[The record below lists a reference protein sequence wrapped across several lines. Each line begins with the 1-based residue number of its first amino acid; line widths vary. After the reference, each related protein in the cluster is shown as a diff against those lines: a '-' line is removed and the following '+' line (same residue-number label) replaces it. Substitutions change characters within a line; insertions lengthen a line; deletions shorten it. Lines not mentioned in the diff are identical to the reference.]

1 MTRKVTVLGSLN
13 SDTIL
18 HIDQLPVQGETMA
31 MSDASTAPGGKGA
44 NQAVA
49 AQRLGTQVH
58 FIGAV
63 GQDQNGEL
71 LLNALKEDGV
81 DTTHVAQLANVGTG
95 AAYILLE
102 SDSHNT
108 ILILGGANQ
117 CISETNVD
125 EAKETIQSSD
135 VLVAQF
141 ETPVVATLQAFKLA
155 KSAGVMTILN
165 PAPGRKTI
173 PKELMELTDLI
184 TPNETEAEIITGI
197 PVNDDLSMIN
207 ASNKMQ
213 EMGAKNVIITLGE
226 RGAYYQLANGQHDF
240 EPALKVKAVDTTAA
254 GDTFIGALATKL
266 TPDMKNIVE
275 SVRFAS
281 AASALT
287 VQGAGAQP
295 SIPTLEKMKEVR
307 H

>member
-18 HIDQLPVQGETMA
+18 HIDHLPVQGETMA

-49 AQRLGTQVH
+49 AQHLGAQVH

-71 LLNALKEDGV
+71 LLNALQADGV
-81 DTTHVAQLANVGTG
+81 DTTHIAQLANVGTG

-102 SDSHNT
+102 SDSNNT

-117 CISETNVD
+117 QVSETNVD
-125 EAKETIQSSD
+125 EAEKTIQSSE

-141 ETPVVATLQAFKLA
+141 ETPIVATLQAFKLA

-165 PAPGRKTI
+165 PAPGHKEI
-173 PKELMELTDLI
+173 PKELLGLTDLI
-184 TPNETEAEIITGI
+184 TPNETEAKIITGI
-197 PVNDDLSMIN
+197 PVNDDISMTN

-226 RGAYYQLANGQHDF
+226 RGAYYQLADGHHGF

-266 TPDMKNIVE
+266 APDMTNLVE

-295 SIPTLEKMKEVR
+295 SIPTLKKMKEV
-307 H
+307 

>member
-1 MTRKVTVLGSLN
+1 MTRKVTVLRSLN

-18 HIDQLPVQGETMA
+18 HIDHLLVQRETMA
-31 MSDASTAPGGKGA
+31 RSDTPTAPGGKGA

-49 AQRLGTQVH
+49 AQRLGAQVH

-71 LLNALKEDGV
+71 LLNALQADGV
-81 DTTHVAQLANVGTG
+81 DTTHIAQLANVGTG

-102 SDSHNT
+102 SDSNNT

-117 CISETNVD
+117 QVSETNVD
-125 EAKETIQSSD
+125 EAEKTIQSSE

-141 ETPVVATLQAFKLA
+141 ETPIVATLQAFKLA

-165 PAPGRKTI
+165 PAPGHKEI
-173 PKELMELTDLI
+173 PKELLGLTDLI

-197 PVNDDLSMIN
+197 PVNDDISMTN

-213 EMGAKNVIITLGE
+213 EMGAKNVIITLG
-226 RGAYYQLANGQHDF
+226 
-240 EPALKVKAVDTTAA
+240 
-254 GDTFIGALATKL
+254 
-266 TPDMKNIVE
+266 
-275 SVRFAS
+275 
-281 AASALT
+281 
-287 VQGAGAQP
+287 
-295 SIPTLEKMKEVR
+295 
-307 H
+307 